1 MCVCV
6 LCVLVRITQ
15 FSMNNHVHFCD
26 LTKQLHST
34 DTVVGIFFSSA
45 YRQNRMVYEH
55 CHFFGFGKKEYD
67 LTDTCGPGTAF
78 QDGVCVV
85 KTTPTSSVGDGHCL
99 GTPTFSSHA
108 WALHYGKRGP
118 LLSLDSTDYADAVT
132 QAATACKKNDPLN
145 THVSVW
151 TDAGFRCYKQS
162 TCDLTNH
169 PASRVK
175 TQTFRIK

>member
-1 MCVCV
+1 
-6 LCVLVRITQ
+6 
-15 FSMNNHVHFCD
+15 
-26 LTKQLHST
+26 
-34 DTVVGIFFSSA
+34 
-45 YRQNRMVYEH
+45 MVYEH

-67 LTDTCGPGTAF
+67 LTDTCGPGTAFQDGVCVSTVDVTSDNASMCGPGTAF